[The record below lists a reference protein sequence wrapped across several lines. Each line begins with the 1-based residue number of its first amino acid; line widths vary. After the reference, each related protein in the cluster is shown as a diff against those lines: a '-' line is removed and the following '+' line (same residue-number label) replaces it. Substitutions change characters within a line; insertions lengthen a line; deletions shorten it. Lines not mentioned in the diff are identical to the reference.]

1 MKPAKARMTLA
12 AILHLT
18 DRQLDAWLSE
28 HRRGL
33 EPCPADVDWLT
44 ALQTVG
50 ATAGAESLRRSAVQA
65 ATGRINRR
73 HAIADRHRRKRAAK
87 LHAVWQMGKR

>member
-1 MKPAKARMTLA
+1 MKPAEARMALA

-18 DRQLDAWLSE
+18 DRQLDAWLGE

-44 ALQTVG
+44 ALQT
-50 ATAGAESLRRSAVQA
+50 ADEPANAEDLRRSAVQA
-65 ATGRINRR
+65 ATIRINRR
-73 HAIADRHRRKRAAK
+73 HAIAARHRQKRAAK
-87 LHAVWQMGKR
+87 LHANWQMGKR